1 MEERMKK
8 LKAAKTR
15 MLVERWVWFVIG
27 VFVNS
32 FGIAL
37 ITKAALGTSPISSLP
52 YVLSLEFP
60 LTLGMFTFIINM
72 LFIVIQ
78 ALLLKDEFKLFQW
91 LQILVNVAFSAF
103 IDVGMALLSWL
114 APTSIVEQIVALLL
128 GCIVLGVG
136 VSIEV
141 APNVLLVP
149 GEGAVRAISL
159 FTHKRFGSCK
169 VAFDSTLAAI
179 ALVLSLVF
187 FGYLNGIGVGTLI
200 TALCVGNVVNFCNKR
215 VPLTGH
221 IVNLRIKCE
230 RIDSILKKAAAQ
242 KGSGCAVRASDSEF
256 ANAAEH

>member
-1 MEERMKK
+1 MEER
-8 LKAAKTR
+8 LKRLKTAKALT
-15 MLVERWVWFVIG
+15 LVQRWLWFVIG

-60 LTLGMFTFIINM
+60 LTLGMFTFVINM
-72 LFIVIQ
+72 LFIIIQ
-78 ALLLKDEFKLFQW
+78 PLLLKDAFKPFQW

-103 IDVGMALLSWL
+103 IDVGMALLSWFVP
-114 APTSIVEQIVALLL
+114 ASIIEQGIALLL
-128 GCIVLGVG
+128 GCAVLGFG

-149 GEGAVRAISL
+149 GEGAVRAISI

-169 VAFDSTLAAI
+169 VAFDSTLAGI

-200 TALCVGNVVNFCNKR
+200 SAVLVGNVVNFCNKR

-230 RIDSILKKAAAQ
+230 RIDSILKKAAMQRNSQAGGQ
-242 KGSGCAVRASDSEF
+242 PTQA
-256 ANAAEH
+256 

>member
-1 MEERMKK
+1 MEERLKK
-8 LKAAKTR
+8 LKAARAR
-15 MLVERWVWFVIG
+15 MLAERWVWFAVG

-60 LTLGMFTFIINM
+60 LTLGMFTFIIGTV
-72 LFIVIQ
+72 FVIIQ
-78 ALLLKDEFKLFQW
+78 PLLLKDQFKPFQW
-91 LQILVNVAFSAF
+91 LQILVNVAFSTF
-103 IDVGMALLSWL
+103 IDVGMALLSWF
-114 APTSIVEQIVALLL
+114 APVSIIEQGVTLLL
-128 GCIVLGVG
+128 GCAVLGFG

-149 GEGAVRAISL
+149 GEGAARAISI
-159 FTHKRFGSCK
+159 FAHKRFGSCK
-169 VAFDSTLAAI
+169 VAFDSTLAGI

-200 TALCVGNVVNFCNKR
+200 SAVLVGNVVNFCNKR

-230 RIDSILKKAAAQ
+230 RIDSILKKAAMQRNSQAGGQ
-242 KGSGCAVRASDSEF
+242 PTQA
-256 ANAAEH
+256 

>member
-1 MEERMKK
+1 MEERLKR

-15 MLVERWVWFVIG
+15 MLVERWAWFVIG
-27 VFVNS
+27 VFINS

-78 ALLLKDEFKLFQW
+78 PLLLKDEFKPFQW

-103 IDVGMALLSWL
+103 IDVGMALLSWFV
-114 APTSIVEQIVALLL
+114 PTSIIEQGIALLL
-128 GCIVLGVG
+128 GCAVLGFG

-149 GEGAVRAISL
+149 GEGAVRAISI

-169 VAFDSTLAAI
+169 VAFDSTLAGI

-187 FGYLNGIGVGTLI
+187 FGYLNGIGVGTFISAVL
-200 TALCVGNVVNFCNKR
+200 VGNVVNFCNKR

-230 RIDSILKKAAAQ
+230 RIDSILKKAAMQRNSQAGGQ
-242 KGSGCAVRASDSEF
+242 PTQA
-256 ANAAEH
+256 

>member
-8 LKAAKTR
+8 LKSARMR
-15 MLVERWVWFVIG
+15 MLVERWAWFVVG
-27 VFVNS
+27 VFINS

-37 ITKAALGTSPISSLP
+37 ITKAALGTSPISSVA

-60 LTLGMFTFIINM
+60 FTLGMFTFVMNM
-72 LFIVIQ
+72 LFILIQ
-78 ALLLKDEFKLFQW
+78 PLLLRDDFKAFQW

-103 IDVGMALLSWL
+103 IDVGMALLAWFT
-114 APTSIVEQIVALLL
+114 PVSIFEQVAALLL
-128 GCIVLGVG
+128 GCAVLGFGVG
-136 VSIEV
+136 IEV

-149 GEGAVRAISL
+149 GEGAVRAISI

-179 ALVLSLVF
+179 AIVLSFAF
-187 FGYLNGIGVGTLI
+187 FGYLNGIGIGTLVS
-200 TALCVGNVVNFCNKR
+200 AVLVGNVVNFCNKH

-230 RIDSILKKAAAQ
+230 RIDSILRKTGARK
-242 KGSGCAVRASDSEF
+242 ASDTESCE
-256 ANAAEH
+256 AVGERA

>member
-1 MEERMKK
+1 MEERLKK
-8 LKAAKTR
+8 LKAARTR
-15 MLVERWVWFVIG
+15 MLVERWAWFVVG

-60 LTLGMFTFIINM
+60 LTLGMFTFIINI

-78 ALLLKDEFKLFQW
+78 PLLLKDEFKPFQW

-103 IDVGMALLSWL
+103 IDVGMALLSWFV
-114 APTSIVEQIVALLL
+114 PTSIIEQGIALLL
-128 GCIVLGVG
+128 GCAVLGFG

-169 VAFDSTLAAI
+169 VAFDSTLAGI
-179 ALVLSLVF
+179 ALVLSLIF
-187 FGYLNGIGVGTLI
+187 FGYLNGIGLGTLVS
-200 TALCVGNVVNFCNKR
+200 AVCVGNVVNFCNRR

-230 RIDSILKKAAAQ
+230 RIDSVLKRVAVQRGTKGEAASQSA
-242 KGSGCAVRASDSEF
+242 
-256 ANAAEH
+256 

>member
-8 LKAAKTR
+8 LKSARIR
-15 MLVERWVWFVIG
+15 MLVERWAWFVVG
-27 VFVNS
+27 VFINS

-37 ITKAALGTSPISSLP
+37 ITKAALGTSPISSVA

-60 LTLGMFTFIINM
+60 FTLGMFTFVMNM
-72 LFIVIQ
+72 LFILIQ
-78 ALLLKDEFKLFQW
+78 PLLLRGDFKAFQW

-103 IDVGMALLSWL
+103 IDVGMVLLAWFT
-114 APTSIVEQIVALLL
+114 PVSIFEQVAALLL
-128 GCIVLGVG
+128 GCAVLGFG

-149 GEGAVRAISL
+149 GEGAVRAISI

-179 ALVLSLVF
+179 AIVLSFAF
-187 FGYLNGIGVGTLI
+187 FGYLNGIGIGTLVS
-200 TALCVGNVVNFCNKR
+200 AVLVGNVVNFCNKH

-230 RIDSILKKAAAQ
+230 RIDSILKKTGAR
-242 KGSGCAVRASDSEF
+242 KASDTESCE
-256 ANAAEH
+256 AVGERA

>member
-8 LKAAKTR
+8 LKSARMR
-15 MLVERWVWFVIG
+15 MLVERWAWFVVG
-27 VFVNS
+27 VFINS

-37 ITKAALGTSPISSLP
+37 ITKAALGTSPISSVA

-60 LTLGMFTFIINM
+60 FTLGMFTFVMNM
-72 LFIVIQ
+72 LFILIQ
-78 ALLLKDEFKLFQW
+78 PLLLRGDFKAFQW

-103 IDVGMALLSWL
+103 IDVGMALLAWFT
-114 APTSIVEQIVALLL
+114 PVSIFEQAAALLL
-128 GCIVLGVG
+128 GCAVLGFG

-149 GEGAVRAISL
+149 GEGAVRAISI

-179 ALVLSLVF
+179 AIVLSFVF
-187 FGYLNGIGVGTLI
+187 FGYLNGIGIGTLVSA
-200 TALCVGNVVNFCNKR
+200 ALVGNVVNFCNKH

-230 RIDSILKKAAAQ
+230 RIDSILKKTGAR
-242 KGSGCAVRASDSEF
+242 KASDTESCE
-256 ANAAEH
+256 AVGERA

>member
-1 MEERMKK
+1 MEERLKK
-8 LKAAKTR
+8 LKAARAR
-15 MLVERWVWFVIG
+15 MLAERWVWFAVG

-60 LTLGMFTFIINM
+60 LTLGMFTFIIGTV
-72 LFIVIQ
+72 FVIIQ
-78 ALLLKDEFKLFQW
+78 PLLLKDQFKPFQW
-91 LQILVNVAFSAF
+91 LQILVNAAFSVF
-103 IDVGMALLSWL
+103 IDVGMALLSWFV
-114 APTSIVEQIVALLL
+114 PTSIVEEIIALLL
-128 GCIVLGVG
+128 GCAVLGFG

-149 GEGAVRAISL
+149 GEGAVRAISI

-169 VAFDSTLAAI
+169 VAFDSTLAGI

-200 TALCVGNVVNFCNKR
+200 SAVLVGNVVNFCNKR

-230 RIDSILKKAAAQ
+230 RIDSILKKAAMQRNSQAGGQPAQ
-242 KGSGCAVRASDSEF
+242 A
-256 ANAAEH
+256 

>member
-8 LKAAKTR
+8 LKSARIR
-15 MLVERWVWFVIG
+15 MLVERWAWFVVG
-27 VFVNS
+27 VFINS

-37 ITKAALGTSPISSLP
+37 ITKAALGTSPISSVA

-60 LTLGMFTFIINM
+60 FTLGMFTFVMNM
-72 LFIVIQ
+72 LFILIQ
-78 ALLLKDEFKLFQW
+78 PLLLRGDFKAFQW

-103 IDVGMALLSWL
+103 IDLGMVLLAWFT
-114 APTSIVEQIVALLL
+114 PVSIFEQVAALLL
-128 GCIVLGVG
+128 GCAVLGFG

-149 GEGAVRAISL
+149 GEGAVRAISI

-179 ALVLSLVF
+179 AIVLSFAF
-187 FGYLNGIGVGTLI
+187 FGYLNGIGIGTLVS
-200 TALCVGNVVNFCNKR
+200 AVLVGNVVNFCNKH

-230 RIDSILKKAAAQ
+230 RIDSILRKTGARK
-242 KGSGCAVRASDSEF
+242 ASDTESCE
-256 ANAAEH
+256 AVGERA